1 MICRNIAS
9 HNNSLFMG
17 HLFIK
22 IKTGNK
28 FIKHTDA
35 EIFDSPDKALSYID
49 SALFIW
55 IKHQITH
62 FYNQRYHAYKHT
74 SGELPVE
81 IKQALE
87 LVDKKLVRSTSLFF
101 FCRNMIQIKDS
112 VQTLY
117 AREGS
122 EQARWNPVINQIIHT
137 AQEYYTSFAHR
148 NKELFQQYIGKNQDP
163 NSNFK
168 NTHNNEAKLSKT
180 E

>member
-28 FIKHTDA
+28 YIKHTDA
-35 EIFDSPDKALSYID
+35 EIFDTPEKAMSYID

-62 FYNQRYHAYKHT
+62 FFNQRLHAYKHV
-74 SGELPVE
+74 GGDMPLE

-101 FCRNMIQIKDS
+101 FCRNMIQIQIQDS
-112 VQTLY
+112 VQALY

-122 EQARWNPVINQIIHT
+122 EQARWNPVINQIMHT

-148 NKELFQQYIGKNQDP
+148 NKKLFEQYITKNQDNP
-163 NSNFK
+163 K
-168 NTHNNEAKLSKT
+168 NTDNYEAKLSKT